1 MSIQQPIGVM
11 DSGIGGLT
19 VWQEL
24 VKIMPN
30 ENYLYFGDSG
40 FCPYGSKDPEEII
53 SRVKKIIDFLIQN
66 GCKIIVVA
74 CNAITASSIEFLR
87 KNYPIPFVGMEPAIK
102 PALMKTKTKA
112 IGVLATERAL
122 KGQLFYN
129 TKAKYGRGIQIIE
142 QVGHGLVESV
152 EAHDFD
158 SESTMEILKKYL
170 HPMLEKNIDCL
181 VLGCTHYPFLQESI
195 KKILG
200 DNISVLNP
208 AAAVARQTLNVLT
221 KMKLRTEFG
230 PIRGESTFF
239 TTGNTDIMKAIL
251 SDITRANCDV
261 ESISLTKA

>member
-24 VKIMPN
+24 IKIMPN

-40 FCPYGSKDPEEII
+40 FCPYGSKDSEEII
-53 SRVKKIIDFLIQN
+53 LRVKTIINFLIEN
-66 GCKIIVVA
+66 ECKIIVVA

-87 KNYPIPFVGMEPAIK
+87 KNYSIPFIGMEPAIK

-112 IGVLATERAL
+112 IGVLATEQAL
-122 KGQLFYN
+122 KGKLFYN
-129 TKAKYGRGIQIIE
+129 TKAKYARGINIIE
-142 QVGHGLVESV
+142 QVGHGLVEKV
-152 EAHDFD
+152 ESHDFD

-170 HPMLEKNIDCL
+170 NPMLEKNIDFL

-200 DNISVLNP
+200 DNISILNP
-208 AAAVARQTLNVLT
+208 AAAVARQTLNILE
-221 KMKLRTEFG
+221 KMKLKMEFG
-230 PIRGESTFF
+230 KVQGKSTFF
-239 TTGNTDIMKAIL
+239 TTGDSEKMKDIL
-251 SDITRANCDV
+251 SVIKKANYEV
-261 ESISLTKA
+261 KSVSI